1 MIHVTSAAG
10 VLALL
15 EDPEPK
21 VKVFSLQRL
30 DTLVDSFWPE
40 ISESI
45 DKIEILYED
54 KSFDCGELAA
64 LVASKVYYHLGSYED
79 SLTFAL
85 GAGQLFNVNDT
96 SLYVETIIA
105 KCIDHYTKL
114 RVSNYESDDDT
125 YRTTIDPR
133 LETIVNRMFER
144 CFHDRQ
150 YTQAV
155 GIAIETRRLDILEKA
170 IGDSDDKAGMLT
182 YCLKVCLSLIES
194 RAFRNTILEML
205 VRLYLGLPT
214 PDYISMCQCYIFLDD
229 AQSCA
234 DILEKLVKSGDH
246 DSVLMAYQIGFD
258 LYDSATQK
266 FIHKVQ
272 ASIRACAPIP
282 LTSSTGGDHPL
293 SASSPIPES
302 SQGEDD
308 STAATEGSDSGQTE
322 PRVLTDSEEAVQSVL
337 KKLDLIL
344 CGEYTINL
352 HLQFLIKNNKTD
364 MLILKNTKDA
374 VRNSV
379 CHSATVIANA
389 YMHCG
394 TTSDQFLRDNLEWL
408 AKSTNWAKFTAT
420 ASLGVVHKGHE
431 NDALSLMAQYLPR
444 DSTGGSPY
452 SEGGGLYALG
462 LIHTNHGANIME
474 YLLNQLKDATDEQN
488 RHGGCLALG
497 LAAMSTERSD
507 VYEQLKSNL
516 YLDDAVAGEAAGI
529 AMGLVML
536 GSKSAGAIEDMVTYA
551 KESQHEKI
559 LRGLAVGIALT
570 MYGREEEADPLIDS
584 LQKDKDPILRWSA
597 MYTIAMAYAG
607 TGNNQAIRK
616 LLHIAVSD
624 VNDDVRRTAVTSLGF
639 LLFRTPEQ
647 CPSVVSLLSESYN
660 SHVRYGAAMALGIAC
675 AGTGLKEAMLLLEPL
690 INDSVNYVRQAAL
703 IASALVLIQQTE
715 HTSTKVKSL
724 RETFAKVISDKHEDV
739 MAKFGAILAQ
749 GIIDAG
755 GRNMTVALQSR
766 TGHMNMEAVV
776 GLLVFQQFWYW
787 FPLSH
792 FLSLAFSPT
801 AIIGLNSDLKMPE
814 FEVVSNAR
822 PSIFGYPPKLEE
834 KKDKSREKVET
845 AVLSITARQKKKKG
859 ERVPSSTDTTVDSN
873 RMEKMD
879 TEEKKEEKKETK
891 SGDEKKPA
899 KEKEPSLELLSN
911 PSRVMR
917 QQLKVLSLPSSC
929 RYTTVKPIT
938 TGGILLLK
946 DSQPGTDEKLV
957 EIVKAGG
964 PKKEADEDEGVE
976 PEAPEPFEWPEDI

>member
-1 MIHVTSAAG
+1 
-10 VLALL
+10 
-15 EDPEPK
+15 
-21 VKVFSLQRL
+21 
-30 DTLVDSFWPE
+30 
-40 ISESI
+40 
-45 DKIEILYED
+45 
-54 KSFDCGELAA
+54 
-64 LVASKVYYHLGSYED
+64 
-79 SLTFAL
+79 
-85 GAGQLFNVNDT
+85 
-96 SLYVETIIA
+96 
-105 KCIDHYTKL
+105 
-114 RVSNYESDDDT
+114 
-125 YRTTIDPR
+125 
-133 LETIVNRMFER
+133 MFER
-144 CFHDRQ
+144 CFHDKQ

-155 GIAIETRRLDILEKA
+155 GIAIETRRLDVLERA
-170 IGDSDDKAGMLT
+170 MTSAEDTSSMLS
-182 YCLKVCLSLIES
+182 YCLKVCLSLIPS
-194 RAFRNTILEML
+194 RTFRNIILSLL
-205 VRLYLGLPT
+205 VRLYLALPT
-214 PDYISMCQCYIFLDD
+214 PDYISVCQCYIFLDD

-234 DILEKLVKSGDH
+234 DVLEKLVKSGDH
-246 DSVLMAYQIGFD
+246 DAVLMAYQIGFD

-266 FIHKVQ
+266 FIQKVQ

-282 LTSSTGGDHPL
+282 LTSGGASGSGGKSDPPL
-293 SASSPIPES
+293 STSSPIPGS
-302 SQGEDD
+302 TDAKTEDG
-308 STAATEGSDSGQTE
+308 STTASATEGGTAADSTSQSAADK
-322 PRVLTDSEEAVQSVL
+322 PDKPPLSEGDKAIQSAL
-337 KKLDLIL
+337 EKLDTVL
-344 CGEYTINL
+344 CGEYTIKL

-379 CHSATVIANA
+379 CHSATVIANG

-431 NDALSLMAQYLPR
+431 SDALALMAQYLPR
-444 DSTGGSPY
+444 DSAGGSPY

-462 LIHTNHGANIME
+462 LIHTNHGGNILE

-497 LAAMSTERSD
+497 LAAMGTARSD
-507 VYEQLKSNL
+507 IYEQLKSNL

-536 GSKSAGAIEDMVTYA
+536 GTKSAGAIEDMVTYA

-570 MYGREEEADPLIDS
+570 MYGREEEADPLIES
-584 LQKDKDPILRWSA
+584 LQRDKDPILRWSA

-616 LLHIAVSD
+616 LLHVAVSD

-639 LLFRTPEQ
+639 ILFRTPEQ

-675 AGTGLKEAMLLLEPL
+675 AGTGLKEAMVLLEPL
-690 INDSVNYVRQAAL
+690 INDPVNYVRQAAL
-703 IASALVLIQQTE
+703 ISSALILIQQTE
-715 HTSTKVKSL
+715 HTSSKVKST
-724 RETFAKVISDKHEDV
+724 RETYSKVISDKHEDV

-749 GIIDAG
+749 GVIDAG

-792 FLSLAFSPT
+792 FLSLAFTPT

-814 FEVVSNAR
+814 LEVTSNAR
-822 PSIFGYPPKLEE
+822 PSLFGYPSKLEE
-834 KKDKSREKVET
+834 KKDKTREKVET
-845 AVLSITARQKKKKG
+845 AVLSITAKQKKKKG
-859 ERVPSSTDTTVDSN
+859 DKSGPDTTSSSTAVDSN
-873 RMEKMD
+873 KSEKMD
-879 TEEKKEEKKETK
+879 TTSSSTDK
-891 SGDEKKPA
+891 DEKKMDTA
-899 KEKEPSLELLSN
+899 EKKDGEKEKAEKKPEKVKEPSSEVLSN
-911 PSRVMR
+911 PSRVMK
-917 QQLKVLSLPSSC
+917 QQLRVLSLPEGC
-929 RYTTVKPIT
+929 RYSTVKPVN

-946 DSQPGTDEKLV
+946 DNKPGTEEKLV
-957 EIVKAGG
+957 EVVQAGG
-964 PKKEADEDEGVE
+964 PKKEGEEDDGVE